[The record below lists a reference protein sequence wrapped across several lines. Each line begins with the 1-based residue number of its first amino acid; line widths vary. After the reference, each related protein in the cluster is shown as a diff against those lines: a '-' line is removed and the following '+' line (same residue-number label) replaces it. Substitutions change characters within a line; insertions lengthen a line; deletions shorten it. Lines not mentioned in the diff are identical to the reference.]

1 MPHLIGLIQCAE
13 GIKET
18 LECYVGVDES
28 GGTIVGNYPWGM
40 ALQISV
46 LYYQLLSHTVFYIV
60 ELMLIV
66 FYC

>member
-18 LECYVGVDES
+18 LECYVGVDELGELS
-28 GGTIVGNYPWGM
+28 WGT

>member
-28 GGTIVGNYPWGM
+28 GELSWGT

-46 LYYQLLSHTVFYIV
+46 LYYQLLSHTV
-60 ELMLIV
+60 L
-66 FYC
+66 YC